1 MIGVL
6 REIRKIHNNMIAIRA
21 DYKDGKITLI
31 EPMPNQIRKARLT
44 IVVEPENEPE
54 KLFIP
59 EKEFMV
65 MGNESET
72 EYKLIGLHAF
82 FDTEDDKNI
91 NWEDYF
97 GLK

>member
-1 MIGVL
+1 
-6 REIRKIHNNMIAIRA
+6 MIAIRA
-21 DYKDGKITLI
+21 DYIDGKITFI
-31 EPMPNQIRKARLT
+31 EPMPVQIRKAKLT

-54 KLFIP
+54 KISIP
-59 EKEFMV
+59 EKEYMV
-65 MGNESET
+65 MEKDSEA
-72 EYKLIGLHAF
+72 EYKLIGLHSF

>member
-1 MIGVL
+1 
-6 REIRKIHNNMIAIRA
+6 MIAIKA
-21 DYKDGKITLI
+21 NYSNGKITFIDTLPETI
-31 EPMPNQIRKARLT
+31 KNARLT

-54 KLFIP
+54 KIAIP
-59 EKEFMV
+59 DKEYMV
-65 MGNESET
+65 MERNSEA
-72 EYKLIGLHAF
+72 EYNLIGLHSF

>member
-1 MIGVL
+1 MIS
-6 REIRKIHNNMIAIRA
+6 IRA

-31 EPMPNQIRKARLT
+31 KPMPNQIRKARLT

-54 KLFIP
+54 KLSIP

-65 MGNESET
+65 MG
-72 EYKLIGLHAF
+72 LLAF

-97 GLK
+97 GLN